1 MAKKNVKKEE
11 VKTPKI
17 KIEKDVVLVEF
28 VKGWTPYV
36 VGEIAGFKKS
46 LAEQLIKGG
55 RAVEYIK
62 K

>member
-1 MAKKNVKKEE
+1 MAKKIVKKEE
-11 VKTPKI
+11 KNLPKVKV
-17 KIEKDVVLVEF
+17 EKDIVLVEF

-36 VGEIAGFKKS
+36 VGEIAGFKKGF
-46 LAEQLIKGG
+46 AEQLIKGG